1 MVGFAER
8 QTLDLQVSRF
18 LSVAQVCNAPADKGM
33 AMVQAFEDDVSHAFA
48 VNNYWASTRRSRAG
62 AWVQFSLHSC
72 TAHTL
77 VIYVI

>member
-1 MVGFAER
+1 MVGFAEG

-33 AMVQAFEDDVSHAFA
+33 VQAFEDDVSYAFA
-48 VNNYWASTRRSRAG
+48 VNNYWASTRRSCAG

-72 TAHTL
+72 TARTL